1 MSINPKMTEVVK
13 ILKKIF
19 VSSERLE
26 EFQWHFQEKCNL
38 DNVKNCKKV
47 GAHPLS
53 RKHIF

>member
-1 MSINPKMTEVVK
+1 MTEVVK

-26 EFQWHFQEKCNL
+26 NFNGIFRKNVTY

-47 GAHPLS
+47 GA
-53 RKHIF
+53 

>member
-1 MSINPKMTEVVK
+1 MTEVAK